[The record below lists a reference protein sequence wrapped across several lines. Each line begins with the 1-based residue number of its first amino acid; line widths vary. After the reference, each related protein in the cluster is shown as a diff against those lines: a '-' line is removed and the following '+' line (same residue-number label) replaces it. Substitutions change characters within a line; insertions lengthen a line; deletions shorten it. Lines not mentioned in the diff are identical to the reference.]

1 MYDLCSEFLV
11 MSDLVGATTT
21 TKKSN
26 FKSSISLIIL
36 YIWIKSSLNLLQF
49 KENKSS
55 FQKFSPVIETMGTK
69 TEEEKHIYDLICWQ
83 NPWYS
88 SELYHLFR
96 IISSLVIE
104 STETAGY
111 SIFKHDADFGE
122 LLSPYNFLETA
133 TLVHSLYEVYWIKGN
148 VLLQSQPKANFQTLS
163 ETVVWLISRW
173 LSS

>member
-1 MYDLCSEFLV
+1 MFGADLVVNESAFHTGSILLLKVNFVTSVLLYSMYDLCSEFLV

-69 TEEEKHIYDLICWQ
+69 TEEEKHIYDLIC
-83 NPWYS
+83 
-88 SELYHLFR
+88 
-96 IISSLVIE
+96 
-104 STETAGY
+104 
-111 SIFKHDADFGE
+111 
-122 LLSPYNFLETA
+122 
-133 TLVHSLYEVYWIKGN
+133 
-148 VLLQSQPKANFQTLS
+148 
-163 ETVVWLISRW
+163 
-173 LSS
+173 